1 MESNGVR
8 AAVRLTQLRRRIER
22 WRRTRAK
29 RSPMPAELWSA
40 ATDLARGLGAY
51 RVARQLGIGY
61 GSLRDRLRADGESG
75 GVAAPAFVAVDGA
88 ALFAP
93 APASGHGEVELSDGG
108 GLKVVIRLA
117 AGQAVDVAAVVAV
130 VRAVAR

>member
-1 MESNGVR
+1 MESNGVQ
-8 AAVRLTQLRRRIER
+8 AAVQLTQLRGRIER

-40 ATDLARGLGAY
+40 ATELARGLGAY

-61 GSLRDRLRADGESG
+61 GSLQDRLRAGGASG
-75 GVAAPAFVAVDGA
+75 GAAAPAFVAVDGA

-93 APASGHGEVELSDGG
+93 APAAGCGEVELSDPS

-117 AGQAVDVAAVVAV
+117 AGQAVDVGAVVAA